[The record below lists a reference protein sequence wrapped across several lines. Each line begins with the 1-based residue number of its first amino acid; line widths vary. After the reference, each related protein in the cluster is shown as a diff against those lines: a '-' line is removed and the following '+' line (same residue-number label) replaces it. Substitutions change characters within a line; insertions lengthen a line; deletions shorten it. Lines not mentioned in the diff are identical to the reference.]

1 MSCKHNEELKVAQAN
16 KIAHMVE
23 IDELENGRWLKQ
35 IDTFNELEMLVGV
48 FTWDQFLAWSE
59 CSVQHV

>member
-23 IDELENGRWLKQ
+23 IDELENGR
-35 IDTFNELEMLVGV
+35 
-48 FTWDQFLAWSE
+48 
-59 CSVQHV
+59 